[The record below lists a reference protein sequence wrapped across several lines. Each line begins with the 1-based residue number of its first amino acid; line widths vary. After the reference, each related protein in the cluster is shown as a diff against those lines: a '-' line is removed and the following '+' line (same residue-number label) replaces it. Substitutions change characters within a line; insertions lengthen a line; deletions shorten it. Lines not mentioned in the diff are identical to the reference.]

1 MSQLQEQIQDLR
13 SSFTPAQA
21 RIADYLLMNTLNA
34 ALLTATELAQ
44 QVDVDPATVVRF
56 AQKIGYD
63 GYLALKA
70 ELGLIVRETDS
81 ASSSP
86 VGNLGQALEEA
97 HHSLSSEFNFIW
109 ESIDGS
115 KLVQV
120 VELLGMPY
128 HLLLLSDATCSNTAG
143 WLAIELQDRGFRI
156 EFPGEDPDAL
166 AECMLSLGDYD
177 RALILEG
184 MAPSPALEH
193 IAQELQRKNTRSL
206 AILGSPA
213 SQVSRYVD
221 TALVLQSLRDPLTYP
236 SILRQLLTTILH
248 AVRQLREAYQ
258 NNDDLDE
265 DPISEMPQGGNS

>member
-1 MSQLQEQIQDLR
+1 
-13 SSFTPAQA
+13 
-21 RIADYLLMNTLNA
+21 
-34 ALLTATELAQ
+34 
-44 QVDVDPATVVRF
+44 
-56 AQKIGYD
+56 
-63 GYLALKA
+63 
-70 ELGLIVRETDS
+70 
-81 ASSSP
+81 
-86 VGNLGQALEEA
+86 
-97 HHSLSSEFNFIW
+97 
-109 ESIDGS
+109 
-115 KLVQV
+115 
-120 VELLGMPY
+120 MPY

-221 TALVLQSLRDPLTYP
+221 TALVLQSLRDPLTYQ

-265 DPISEMPQGGNS
+265 DPIREMPQGGKS